1 MLTRGKFKHVDL
13 IKGDQEKAISVG
25 SEDELYGENV
35 YRCEYPGWYRPR
47 CLQIQSR
54 WEGSIFCCLHKEL
67 VAATVSLVWVLPPP
81 PGSGQYW
88 Y

>member
-35 YRCEYPGWYRPR
+35 YRCEYPG
-47 CLQIQSR
+47 
-54 WEGSIFCCLHKEL
+54 
-67 VAATVSLVWVLPPP
+67 
-81 PGSGQYW
+81 
-88 Y
+88 